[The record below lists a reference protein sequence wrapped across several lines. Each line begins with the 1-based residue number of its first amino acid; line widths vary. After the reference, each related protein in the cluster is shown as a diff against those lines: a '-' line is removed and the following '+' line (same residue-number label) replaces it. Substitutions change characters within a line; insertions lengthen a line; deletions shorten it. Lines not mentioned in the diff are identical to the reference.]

1 MERGVQ
7 GEGEAPMPKE
17 TAKQSMAR
25 PKAIKIII
33 QRSVIEGS
41 QFYLEI
47 RGPPD
52 LRANNQLLVAF
63 GSFSGWRCKPENF
76 TTS

>member
-7 GEGEAPMPKE
+7 GEGEAPIPKE

-33 QRSVIEGS
+33 QRSVIEVG
-41 QFYLEI
+41 QFFLKDS
-47 RGPPD
+47 RHPTP
-52 LRANNQLLVAF
+52 
-63 GSFSGWRCKPENF
+63 
-76 TTS
+76 